1 MGQREPE
8 PGEVLA
14 LEAGLRALHE
24 RIAGRFR
31 RPEAHQRALAYLQ
44 GLLGPVERKNGC
56 QLAAYAGDATSDG
69 VQRLLARYRWDED
82 GVRDDLR
89 EYVVEHLGD
98 EQAVLVVD
106 ELGFFEAGQE
116 VGGSA
121 AAVQQDGGKG
131 GELPDR
137 VIPGLREQQEPDL
150 SGSGVVPVRRLA
162 VGPGTH
168 ERNGCAR
175 RHTDDRPPR
184 QARVGT
190 GHDWPCP
197 GGWRALCL
205 GGWGCGALR

>member
-31 RPEAHQRALAYLQ
+31 RPEGGQRVLAYLQ
-44 GLLGPVERKNGC
+44 GLLGPMERKNGC

-106 ELGFFEAGQE
+106 ELGFLKQGKKS
-116 VGGSA
+116 VGVQR
-121 AAVQQDGGKG
+121 AVQQDGGKG

-137 VIPGLREQQEPDL
+137 VIPGLREQQGPGL
-150 SGSGVVPVRRLA
+150 SGSGVVPVRRLG
-162 VGPGTH
+162 VGPGTY
-168 ERNGCAR
+168 G
-175 RHTDDRPPR
+175 
-184 QARVGT
+184 
-190 GHDWPCP
+190 
-197 GGWRALCL
+197 
-205 GGWGCGALR
+205 